1 LPESAIEVRLRQRVK
16 AFIPGNNKLLI
27 DVSVSMPAAIALDI
41 ILPHMSKSIFTEKL
55 AANFG
60 LAAFPL
66 LN

>member
-1 LPESAIEVRLRQRVK
+1 
-16 AFIPGNNKLLI
+16 
-27 DVSVSMPAAIALDI
+27 MPAIALDI

-60 LAAFPL
+60 PRGLPRAS